1 LKYRVENFIF
11 YFSFIFILK
20 CLKGIYANCDPT
32 EDGYRIEVNT
42 QWIDTTQRSVA
53 MALGIQ
59 NSSII
64 DIQVKQL
71 GGGFGGKTTRTNFA
85 AAAAALGA
93 YHTHKPVKV
102 AMDLNDCMV
111 LFNFLNT

>member
-1 LKYRVENFIF
+1 
-11 YFSFIFILK
+11 
-20 CLKGIYANCDPT
+20 
-32 EDGYRIEVNT
+32 
-42 QWIDTTQRSVA
+42 

-85 AAAAALGA
+85 AVAAALGA

-102 AMDLNDCMV
+102 GMDLNDCMV
-111 LFNFLNT
+111 KLIFFIFF